1 MNEDRI
7 SLTQDILVAYV
18 DNELPPEQMA
28 AVHAALAYDPAAR
41 DIVYRLRISARI
53 AKTISFD
60 ALDEPVPANLVI
72 AARGRHQ
79 PDAGRGGHAR
89 WLLPLAAS
97 ILALA
102 IGLGGGYL
110 YRDMAGG
117 YVAAS
122 APNIDPLVAN
132 FEATLQSA
140 LESGAAAGQSVAYD
154 SPGVGQGKIT
164 FGPSFTTS
172 YNRDCRDFSREET
185 RAATRS
191 TGDGLACRAPDG
203 SWSIMFFGGAL

>member
-28 AVHAALAYDPAAR
+28 AVQAALAYDPAAR

-72 AARGRHQ
+72 AARGRRQ
-79 PDAGRGGHAR
+79 PVAGRGHVR

-102 IGLGGGYL
+102 IGLGGGYI
-110 YRDMAGG
+110 YRDQAGG

-122 APNIDPLVAN
+122 AESVDPLVAS
-132 FEATLQSA
+132 FEATLQGA
-140 LESGAAAGQSVAYD
+140 LESGAAAGKSFAYD
-154 SPGVGQGKIT
+154 SPGVGQGKVT
-164 FGPSFTTS
+164 LGPSFTTS
-172 YNRDCRDFSREET
+172 CNRDCRDFSREET
-185 RAATRS
+185 RASTRS